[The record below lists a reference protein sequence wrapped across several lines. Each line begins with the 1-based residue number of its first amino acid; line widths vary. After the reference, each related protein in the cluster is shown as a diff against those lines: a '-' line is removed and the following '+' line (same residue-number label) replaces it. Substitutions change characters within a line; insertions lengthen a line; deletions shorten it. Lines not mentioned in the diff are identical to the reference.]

1 MCVLVFGGTK
11 RNALH
16 LKRPVINQSGL
27 QLRGF
32 LPSDKKKSASSP
44 TLFQKELKW
53 LHAHYYSLYS
63 LTVLFKQDLC

>member
-32 LPSDKKKSASSP
+32 LPSDKKKECFVTHFVPKGIKMAPCPLLQSL
-44 TLFQKELKW
+44 LFN
-53 LHAHYYSLYS
+53 
-63 LTVLFKQDLC
+63 CPI